1 MTLNHRMVW
10 VGTCLLI
17 GGALFTLWLGLFSG
31 VGISRIDFQKVT
43 SGEDPNKAGD
53 TRPILRVAVG
63 AMISPTITKQYYEDL
78 LKWVGDQVGMRT
90 VFTQRKTYA
99 EVNNLL
105 ESQCVD
111 LAFVC
116 SGPYVAGHA
125 KFGME
130 IIAVPVV
137 NGKSEYYSYVLANK
151 DSPIGTLDEL
161 RGKRFA
167 FTDPNSNTGCLVPR
181 FLLAQKGET
190 PETFFSETFYTYSHD
205 NSIKAVAE
213 GMADGAAVD
222 SLIWEFIQ
230 ATEPETVANT
240 KVIRKSSPYGIPPV
254 VVHPAL
260 DPVLKAKLKKV
271 LLSLHQ
277 DPFALSLIQK
287 LRIERFEEGDDSLYQ
302 TVREM
307 EAWIKSSQSG
317 HSL

>member
-1 MTLNHRMVW
+1 MVLKQRTVW

-17 GGALFTLWLGLFSG
+17 GGALFALWLGLFSG
-31 VGISRIDFQKVT
+31 VGISRVDFKKVA
-43 SGEDPNKAGD
+43 SAEEPRQGGD
-53 TRPILRVAVG
+53 SRPILRVAVG

-78 LKWVGDQVGMRT
+78 LKWVGAQVGMRT
-90 VFTQRKTYA
+90 VFIQRKTYA
-99 EVNNLL
+99 EMNNLL
-105 ESQCVD
+105 ESQGVD

-116 SGPYVAGHA
+116 SGPYVVGHA

-130 IIAVPVV
+130 IIALPVV
-137 NGKSEYYSYVLANK
+137 DGKSEYYSYILAQK
-151 DSPIGTLDEL
+151 DSPIGSFAEL

-181 FLLAQKGET
+181 FMLAQKGET
-190 PETFFSETFYTYSHD
+190 PETFFSETFFTYSHD

-222 SLIWEFIQ
+222 SLIWEFMK
-230 ATEPETVANT
+230 ATEPGTVANT
-240 KVIRKSSPYGIPPV
+240 KVIQKSPPYGIPPV

-260 DPVLKAKLKKV
+260 DPVLKAKLKKI

-277 DPFALSLIQK
+277 DPFALALIQK
-287 LRIERFEEGDDSLYQ
+287 LRIERFDEGDDSLYQ

-307 EAWIKSSQSG
+307 ENWTKTSQ
-317 HSL
+317 